1 MYLSFTDPCGGCI
14 SSFESTNSVDTAD
27 MIAVK
32 LQKRRIQTQCS
43 YRMTGSALKPSLSAR
58 KGHSFCSVSPLK
70 GFYSSTAYPNEVEAF
85 LRTLFPRTAWKSF
98 LQSFPKGIT
107 HQLLTEVYTYTYS
120 PNSYKNSEGRHF
132 YSPLCKYRLCFRGL
146 SIPDDNNK
154 SRQAFAITQTP
165 SRHLIYIQ
173 FSGHVYH
180 ISQVSFTIV

>member
-1 MYLSFTDPCGGCI
+1 
-14 SSFESTNSVDTAD
+14 
-27 MIAVK
+27 
-32 LQKRRIQTQCS
+32 
-43 YRMTGSALKPSLSAR
+43 MTGSALKPSLSAR

-180 ISQVSFTIV
+180 ISQVSFTIVWGMKNWCWKKLMGTFLVVQWLRLCSQCRGPGFDPWSRN